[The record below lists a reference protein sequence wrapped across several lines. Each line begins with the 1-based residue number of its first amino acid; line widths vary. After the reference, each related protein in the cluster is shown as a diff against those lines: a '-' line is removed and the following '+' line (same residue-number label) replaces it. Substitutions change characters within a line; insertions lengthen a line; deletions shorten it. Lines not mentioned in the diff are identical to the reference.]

1 MPDRA
6 GRAFRK
12 EQALKPLYTMI
23 GTAAIKGKVRCLG
36 APSPRRRDVLGM
48 DEVRARRNG
57 SGLAA
62 ERHLGRICETAWR
75 NGPDPMRSK
84 STEWR
89 T

>member
-48 DEVRARRNG
+48 AEARARAEMEAVWRPKG
-57 SGLAA
+57 IWVVEFVKRSG
-62 ERHLGRICETAWR
+62 EGT
-75 NGPDPMRSK
+75 
-84 STEWR
+84 
-89 T
+89 